1 MPTVSIVM
9 PTYNRAWIIE
19 RAVRSVLA
27 QTLADLE
34 LIVVDDG
41 SADDTLFVLHQ
52 IRDPR
57 LRVEQ
62 IAHRGQ
68 AAARNHGLAV
78 ADSPL
83 VAYLDTD
90 NVWHPEF
97 LEVMTG
103 ELRERDV
110 LAYCSQHLFLAEG
123 TRDQWRIVGRKVR
136 SESFNPVQILTSSYI
151 DTNAVL
157 HRRAVLDAVGGGFDE
172 TLRSSVDWDLFG
184 RIALRFPF
192 AIKHVDQVLCDYY
205 FFPRSMTSTVT
216 NNTYADDQVRAQFGM
231 HQDTG
236 DGLRIRE
243 KLERLAW
250 EYTARN
256 LHAHEA
262 TMLDYAPEL

>member
-1 MPTVSIVM
+1 MPTVSIIM

-19 RAVRSVLA
+19 RAVRSVLQ
-27 QTLADLE
+27 QTLPDWE

-41 SADDTLFVLHQ
+41 STDDTLSVLDH
-52 IRDPR
+52 ICDPR

-78 ADSPL
+78 ADSAL
-83 VAYLDTD
+83 IAYLDTD
-90 NVWHPEF
+90 NVWHSEF

-110 LAYCSQHLFLAEG
+110 LMYCSQHLFLVEG
-123 TRDQWRIVGRKVR
+123 TREQWRIVGRKVR
-136 SESFNPVQILTSSYI
+136 SEPFNPVRMITDSYI

-157 HRRAVLDAVGGGFDE
+157 HRRDVLDAVGGGFDE
-172 TLRSSVDWDLFG
+172 QLRSSVDWDLFG

-205 FFPRSMTSTVT
+205 FFPRGMTSTIT
-216 NNTYADDQVRAQFGM
+216 NDSYGDEQVRAGFGLYEEP
-231 HQDTG
+231 G

-243 KLERLAW
+243 RLERLVD
-250 EYTARN
+250 EQMARSFGRP
-256 LHAHEA
+256 AE
-262 TMLDYAPEL
+262 

>member
-1 MPTVSIVM
+1 MPTVSIIM

-19 RAVRSVLA
+19 RAVRSVLQ
-27 QTLADLE
+27 QTLEDWE

-41 SADDTLFVLHQ
+41 STDDTLSVLHQ
-52 IRDPR
+52 IFDPR

-68 AAARNHGLAV
+68 AAARNHGMAV

-83 VAYLDTD
+83 IAYLDTD
-90 NVWHPEF
+90 NVWQPQF

-110 LAYCSQHLFLAEG
+110 LAYCSQQLFLVEG
-123 TRDQWRIVGRKVR
+123 TREEWRIVGRKVR
-136 SESFNPVQILTSSYI
+136 SEPFNPARILTSSYI

-157 HRRAVLDAVGGGFDE
+157 HRRDVLGAVGGGFDE

-192 AIKHVDQVLCDYY
+192 AVKHVDQVLCDYY
-205 FFPRSMTSTVT
+205 FFPPQITSSVT
-216 NNTYADDQVRAQFGM
+216 ADRYGHDQVRAEFGL

-236 DGLRIRE
+236 EGLRIRE
-243 KLERLAW
+243 KLEQLAC
-250 EYTARN
+250 EYTTRH
-256 LHAHEA
+256 LHAPEA
-262 TMLDYAPEL
+262 ST

>member
-1 MPTVSIVM
+1 MPTVSIIM

-27 QTLADLE
+27 QTMADWE

-41 SADDTLFVLHQ
+41 STDNTPSVLGQ
-52 IRDPR
+52 ICDPR
-57 LRVEQ
+57 VRVEYCQ
-62 IAHRGQ
+62 HRGQ
-68 AAARNHGLAV
+68 AAARNHGLAI

-83 VAYLDTD
+83 IAYLDTD

-97 LEVMTG
+97 LEVMAG

-136 SESFNPVQILTSSYI
+136 SEPFNPVQILMSSYI

-157 HRRAVLDAVGGGFDE
+157 HRRAVLNAVGGGFDE
-172 TLRSSVDWDLFG
+172 QLRSSVDWDLFG

-205 FFPRSMTSTVT
+205 FFPRGMTSTIT
-216 NNTYADDQVRAQFGM
+216 NNAYGDDQVRAQFGM

-243 KLERLAW
+243 KLEQLAW
-250 EYTARN
+250 EYTARH
-256 LHAHEA
+256 LDTREA
-262 TMLDYAPEL
+262 TMLD